1 MNPLWDYFWPIFAA
15 GLIIGAVSGHLAY
28 RQLRIGRSNRL
39 TGESVLIGERRRTRK
54 LAYGGGAAAALVAA
68 ALWHGPFGAGSRLTA
83 TIEGAARSEL
93 QRQEMTGISARLE
106 REPLLQRRLVLA
118 GPADDFQESQLVRIL
133 DAKPG
138 VAGVRWARPPQPSD
152 GVK

>member
-28 RQLRIGRSNRL
+28 RQLRIGRSKRL
-39 TGESVLIGERRRTRK
+39 ASESLLIGEWRRMRK

-68 ALWHGPFGAGSRLTA
+68 ALWHGPLGAGARLTD
-83 TIEGAARSEL
+83 TIERATRSEL

-106 REPLLQRRLVLA
+106 REPLLRRQLVLS

-138 VAGVRWARPPQPSD
+138 VAGVRWAPPPQPSD